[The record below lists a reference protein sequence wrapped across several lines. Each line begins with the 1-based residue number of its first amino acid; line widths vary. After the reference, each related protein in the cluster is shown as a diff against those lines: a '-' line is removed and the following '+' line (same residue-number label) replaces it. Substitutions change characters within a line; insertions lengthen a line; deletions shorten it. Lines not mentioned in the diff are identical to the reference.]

1 MFAGRLPGRVTLTGL
16 SRFSDLNPPLSE
28 GLSATDGFAA
38 GLVAGLATV
47 VLGLRSSDAPADG
60 RLTVP
65 EGLVEAEGFAAA
77 GCFVPTDGLVVVDGL
92 VAVDGFV
99 PADCFTVLDE
109 LLFTCVVLRLTVADD
124 FEADGVVVLEVVPVV
139 PVVRDSPL
147 RACASASDSNA
158 TNDKAAIIAA
168 SAVLIVLII
177 VQF

>member
-1 MFAGRLPGRVTLTGL
+1 MLTGL

-124 FEADGVVVLEVVPVV
+124 FEADGVVLVTFALLDVVVLEVV

-158 TNDKAAIIAA
+158 SNDKAAIIAA
-168 SAVLIVLII
+168 NVVLIVFII